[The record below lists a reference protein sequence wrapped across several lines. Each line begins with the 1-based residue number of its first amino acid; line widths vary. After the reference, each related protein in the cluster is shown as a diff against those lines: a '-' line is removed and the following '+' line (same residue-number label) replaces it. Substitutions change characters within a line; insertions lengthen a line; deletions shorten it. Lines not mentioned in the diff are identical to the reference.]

1 MIGWAVV
8 AAEAQRRGVT
18 RLDGEAVL
26 RRAYTAHG
34 AELFRMAARSLG
46 DRGLAEEVV
55 QETFVRAWR
64 AQERFDAD
72 RSSLRT
78 WLFAIARNL
87 VIDAAR
93 ARSVRPQV
101 AGEVEETH
109 RVDDDPTEQV
119 VVAMQIEEALGRI
132 SPEHRQVLVEVH
144 YRGRPH
150 AEVAQELGVA
160 LGTVRSRVYYGLR
173 ALKLA
178 LEEMGWSDD

>member
-1 MIGWAVV
+1 MIGWASI
-8 AAEAQRRGVT
+8 ATEARRHGVS

-26 RRAYTAHG
+26 RRAYAAHG
-34 AELFRMAARSLG
+34 AELFRMAIRSLG

-72 RSSLRT
+72 RGSQRT

-93 ARSVRPQV
+93 ARAVRPQV
-101 AGEVEETH
+101 AGEVQEEH
-109 RVDDDPTEQV
+109 RVDEDPTEQV
-119 VVAMQIEEALGRI
+119 VVAMQVEEALRRI
-132 SPEHRQVLVEVH
+132 SPEHRRVLVEVH

-150 AEVAQELGVA
+150 AEVADELGIA

-173 ALKLA
+173 ALRLA
-178 LEEMGWSDD
+178 LEEMGWSDE

>member
-1 MIGWAVV
+1 MIGWASI
-8 AAEAQRRGVT
+8 ATEARRRGVT

-26 RRAYTAHG
+26 RSAYAAHG
-34 AELFRMAARSLG
+34 SELFRMAARALG

-64 AQERFDAD
+64 AQERFDPD

-150 AEVAQELGVA
+150 AEVAQELGIA